1 VTRPESG
8 LGHDAARRN
17 VDEIANLE
25 QQSAG
30 QQSAGERIST
40 AVTNAVGTGW
50 CAGLH
55 VAGLVTWILWNSRL
69 APQRWRFDPYPFGLL
84 TMWVSM
90 EGVILAILVL
100 ITQNR
105 MSRQSDRRDH
115 LDLQVDLLAEQ
126 EMTMVLRILSRIAD
140 RIGATGPRDEAAQT
154 EQLMQPTDVRQLMD
168 ELSRRF
174 P

>member
-1 VTRPESG
+1 VTAPQQRRP
-8 LGHDAARRN
+8 HDPARRN
-17 VDEIANLE
+17 VDDVANLE
-25 QQSAG
+25 QQSARE
-30 QQSAGERIST
+30 QSTGERVST
-40 AVTNAVGTGW
+40 AVTNAIGTGW

-55 VAGLVTWILWNSRL
+55 VLGLITWILWNTRL
-69 APQRWRFDPYPFGLL
+69 APAQSRFDPYPFGLL

-90 EGVILAILVL
+90 EGVVLAILVL

-154 EQLMQPTDVRQLMD
+154 EQLMQPTDVRRLMD